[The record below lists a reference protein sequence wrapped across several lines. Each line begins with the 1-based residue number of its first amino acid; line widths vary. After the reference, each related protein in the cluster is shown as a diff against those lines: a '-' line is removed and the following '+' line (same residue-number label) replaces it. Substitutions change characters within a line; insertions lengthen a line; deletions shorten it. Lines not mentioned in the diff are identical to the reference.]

1 MSRALP
7 PADKDRTSGPLLL
20 LLEWLTGAVL
30 ILVLAS
36 LGWMVVAAYLPAW
49 GRWLPVEAEVNL
61 VLVLLTAA
69 LVLVS
74 ALALLHTRR

>member
-1 MSRALP
+1 MSRAIP
-7 PADKDRTSGPLLL
+7 PADREGASGL
-20 LLEWLTGAVL
+20 LLEWLTAVVL

>member
-1 MSRALP
+1 MSRATS
-7 PADKDRTSGPLLL
+7 PADKERAPGPLSLV
-20 LLEWLTGAVL
+20 LEWLTAGVL
-30 ILVLAS
+30 VLVLAS

-61 VLVLLTAA
+61 VLVLLAAA
-69 LVLVS
+69 LILVS